1 MYRRRARWQIDPYR
15 LSIPS
20 GEHES
25 EIGRRAAL
33 IVAPSQ
39 DAKNLARG
47 THDSEASAIGRKQ
60 NPKRTRSGLGRE
72 QASDARWGTG
82 GKIAEEA
89 YNQWKANKA
98 FSASMEALVKAAKSG
113 SVPAAKDAWNHS
125 ITYRKT
131 SLGITVPSPGPN
143 GKDEDDDD
151 IQVSI
156 GNDGKPSLD

>member
-89 YNQWKANKA
+89 NNQWKANKA
-98 FSASMEALVKAAKSG
+98 FSASMVVSPVAASRTRSLSSAPISLRLADSRMPVKTRF
-113 SVPAAKDAWNHS
+113 N
-125 ITYRKT
+125 
-131 SLGITVPSPGPN
+131 
-143 GKDEDDDD
+143 
-151 IQVSI
+151 
-156 GNDGKPSLD
+156 